1 MGPWMAKVE
10 NRTYARRVCTI
21 ALIADGALTHYFS
34 VDVAVT
40 SLSQPARGVMR
51 KHLAPLAAMGLRMGD
66 GADCRIIWA
75 QKDSKRDEGML
86 TELCHP

>member
-1 MGPWMAKVE
+1 MSRKLHVRPPSMRHRLDRRRRLDALFLRRRSCDQPQSARPRGDE
-10 NRTYARRVCTI
+10 NTRG
-21 ALIADGALTHYFS
+21 ALGGNGSADG
-34 VDVAVT
+34 DI
-40 SLSQPARGVMR
+40 
-51 KHLAPLAAMGLRMGD
+51 